1 MTIYWER
8 CSICGK
14 YHVLKQCI
22 LDDDLMVCSYCC
34 LSCPKR
40 SICHNPVWLPVLKV
54 ALKTE
59 VKPRRREAEKIIL
72 DLLSRLEEGEKK
84 G

>member
-1 MTIYWER
+1 
-8 CSICGK
+8 
-14 YHVLKQCI
+14 
-22 LDDDLMVCSYCC
+22 MVCSYCC

-84 G
+84 D